1 MKNLE
6 ELEKKYAELGREIR
20 ILRIEKNSET
30 KYPIYCLHKMDSE
43 IVKFT
48 SLNNGVV
55 VKQGEL
61 FIVGHKDGC
70 WRPHTDTDVWQQLD
84 VCPETGFYDGQLV
97 WVWDEEDT
105 HFRSLNFY
113 DAKNT
118 CTYSCDG
125 DRDGGAYDNY
135 EPYEGNWPSWALEA
149 FKTLEK

>member
-6 ELEKKYAELGREIR
+6 ELEKKYLELGREIR
-20 ILRIEKNSET
+20 VLKIEKNSET
-30 KYPIYCLHKMDSE
+30 NYPIYCLNKKHKYV
-43 IVKFT
+43 VKFT
-48 SLNNGVV
+48 DLNKGILIRELIGNGLSIEDNKWVS
-55 VKQGEL
+55 
-61 FIVGHKDGC
+61 
-70 WRPHTDTDVWQQLD
+70 HTDTDVWQQLD

-125 DRDGGAYDNY
+125 DRDGGVYDNY
-135 EPYEGNWPSWALEA
+135 EPYEGNWPEWALEA
-149 FKTLEK
+149 FKTLER

>member
-6 ELEKKYAELGREIR
+6 ELEKKYAELGREIEA
-20 ILRIEKNSET
+20 LKGQ
-30 KYPIYCLHKMDSE
+30 YPIYCLSKVDSK

-48 SLNNGVV
+48 SSNKGFV
-55 VKQGEL
+55 VKQGNEYE
-61 FIVGHKDGC
+61 VGYESND
-70 WRPHTDTDVWQQLD
+70 WAEHTNSKNWQQLD

-97 WVWDEEDT
+97 WAWDEEET
-105 HFRSLNFY
+105 HQRSLNFY

-125 DRDGGAYDNY
+125 DRDGSIYDNY

-149 FKTLEK
+149 FKTLERWK